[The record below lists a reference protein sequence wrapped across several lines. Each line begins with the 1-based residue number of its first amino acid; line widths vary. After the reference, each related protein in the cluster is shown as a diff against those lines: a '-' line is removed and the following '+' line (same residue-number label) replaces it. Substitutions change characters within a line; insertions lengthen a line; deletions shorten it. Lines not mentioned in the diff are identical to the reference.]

1 MTGIEYSMGQPFYKT
16 TSRER
21 PYMRHE
27 LLLVYLS
34 YYIYIDKEMKDEIPK
49 IVPLKTQDF
58 DSKQSKYPMVP
69 QLPCRSVIL
78 GPSGSGKTVLLTN
91 LITNVYRD

>member
-1 MTGIEYSMGQPFYKT
+1 MNK
-16 TSRER
+16 
-21 PYMRHE
+21 
-27 LLLVYLS
+27 
-34 YYIYIDKEMKDEIPK
+34 KDDIPK

-58 DSKQSKYPMVP
+58 DSRQSKYSMVP

-91 LITNVYRD
+91 LINF